1 MAHMT
6 TAPEPI
12 SPARPAPHEVVT
24 PRLLG
29 VRVGRALLVSVGAG
43 ALLGATAWVVDG
55 LGPSWSALI
64 PANFVGAWLALAF
77 FTGAAARRALSGAG
91 YGLLSLLAAVAAYY
105 LLIALFDVGVRV
117 TGASHAAT
125 VWGGV
130 ALLAGPVMG
139 LAGGVWRH
147 GTGPV
152 RSVAVATLAAG
163 LLAESVVTGWGRFL
177 SLDRPISPEVLGLA
191 VELAIGLL
199 LPYLLLRRGER
210 LAAYMALV
218 PLGLAG
224 LVVMDPGITAL
235 RSIADTF

>member
-1 MAHMT
+1 MT
-6 TAPEPI
+6 TVPEPI
-12 SPARPAPHEVVT
+12 SPARRASTEVVT

-29 VRVGRALLVSVGAG
+29 VRVGRALLVSAGAG
-43 ALLGATAWVVDG
+43 ALLGASAWFVDG
-55 LGPSWSALI
+55 LGLPWSALI

-77 FTGAAARRALSGAG
+77 FTGAAALRALTGAC

-117 TGASHAAT
+117 AGASHAAT

-130 ALLAGPVMG
+130 ALVAGPVMG

-163 LLAESVVTGWGRFL
+163 LLAESVVTGWGR
-177 SLDRPISPEVLGLA
+177 SPSFEPFVEPVDLGLA
-191 VELAIGLL
+191 IEFAIGLL

-210 LAAYMALV
+210 LTAYLALV

-224 LVVMDPGITAL
+224 VVVMGPGITAL

>member
-1 MAHMT
+1 MT
-6 TAPEPI
+6 TVPEPI
-12 SPARPAPHEVVT
+12 SPVRHASTEVVT

-43 ALLGATAWVVDG
+43 ALLGASAWFVDG
-55 LGPSWSALI
+55 LGLPWSALI
-64 PANFVGAWLALAF
+64 PANFVGVWLALAF
-77 FTGAAARRALSGAG
+77 FTGAAAHRSLTGAC

-130 ALLAGPVMG
+130 ALVAGPVMG

-152 RSVAVATLAAG
+152 RSIAVATLAAG
-163 LLAESVVTGWGRFL
+163 LLAESVVTGWDRFP
-177 SLDRPISPEVLGLA
+177 SFASFTDPSGLGLA
-191 VELAIGLL
+191 AEFAIGLL
-199 LPYLLLRRGER
+199 LPCLLLRRGER
-210 LAAYMALV
+210 LTAYVALV

-224 LVVMDPGITAL
+224 LVVMGPGLTAL